1 MLIPNAV
8 AFVCFFSSEIWS
20 ELAISLRDSTL
31 RELATTS
38 LPSLL
43 MSAKASSTT
52 KKYLANWAR
61 WESWA
66 SSKIDVP
73 VFPVDP
79 IHFSLYIAHLATTGP
94 KTIAESVAAA
104 VKWVHSLTA
113 LPSPTDNM
121 MVKTAMQ
128 GFKIM
133 TSHGHPNATLADLR
147 VLFVCFVSYAGFLRF
162 NDLSGVM
169 RKDCVIKSDRLTI
182 SPDPSRNR
190 TLFRRTGRSCRISS
204 ACASQTCS
212 YQKGS

>member
-1 MLIPNAV
+1 MHFLHDVTINAFVRMLIPNAV

-113 LPSPTDNM
+113 LPSPDRQHDG
-121 MVKTAMQ
+121 KD
-128 GFKIM
+128 
-133 TSHGHPNATLADLR
+133 SHARLQTPALIGTNQKRTNYTRHFSKDH
-147 VLFVCFVSYAGFLRF
+147 
-162 NDLSGVM
+162 DLS
-169 RKDCVIKSDRLTI
+169 
-182 SPDPSRNR
+182 R
-190 TLFRRTGRSCRISS
+190 TP
-204 ACASQTCS
+204 
-212 YQKGS
+212 